1 MFDPIVSSQQYPA
14 IDNDV
19 YSDKIITVK
28 EEEIKQE
35 YNGLKKYQDLE
46 TNTVISRDSL
56 NRKLEKSGDFAIVT
70 ASIPNVSK
78 SENIER
84 NKKFRKMLIA
94 KDMLTYML
102 LGTYKDCFSFHAERL
117 FLILKPDSL
126 NHNQFMYMLGFYI
139 EHFNQKGFIFKKNN
153 EYKYLDSNKE
163 VGSFGMDLSIDDIEQ
178 KFNKYFNLFQG
189 DFHFEGI
196 EIPSSNMGAFFMRLN
211 KIQYI
216 DYPYPKSLSRK
227 IEDPDLIKKRIEKY
241 KEKNDLEKIEI
252 INIPSELKD
261 LFLTVPGNTYLDK
274 LDFLIKNWKSI
285 KS

>member
-1 MFDPIVSSQQYPA
+1 MFDTTGTTDYPA

-19 YSDKIITVK
+19 YSDKLITV
-28 EEEIKQE
+28 EEDELKTE
-35 YNGLKKYQDLE
+35 YNGLKKFQDID

-78 SENIER
+78 LENIER
-84 NKKFRKMLIA
+84 NKKLRKMLLS

-102 LGTYKDCFSFHAERL
+102 IGSYKDCFSFHAERL

-126 NHNQFMYMLGFYI
+126 NHNQFIYMLGFYI
-139 EHFNQKGFIFKKNN
+139 EHFSQKGFIFKKNN
-153 EYKYLDSNKE
+153 EYKYLDKNKE
-163 VGSFGMDLSIDDIEQ
+163 IGSFGDNLSINDIEA

-196 EIPSSNMGAFFMRLN
+196 EIPCSNMGAFFMRLN

-216 DYPYPKSLSRK
+216 DYPYPKTFNRRK
-227 IEDPDLIKKRIEKY
+227 EGIDNIKRLVDKY
-241 KEKNDLEKIEI
+241 KDRPEFDKIEI
-252 INIPSELKD
+252 SNIAPELKD
-261 LFLTVPGNTYLDK
+261 IFLTVPGNTSADK
-274 LDFLIKNWKSI
+274 LKFLISNWKGSVF
-285 KS
+285 

>member
-1 MFDPIVSSQQYPA
+1 MFDPVVSSQQYPA

-28 EEEIKQE
+28 EEDIKQE
-35 YNGLKKYQDLE
+35 YNGLKKYQDID

-78 SENIER
+78 AENIER
-84 NKKFRKMLIA
+84 NKKLRKMLIS

-153 EYKYLDSNKE
+153 EYKYIDSNKE
-163 VGSFGMDLSIDDIEQ
+163 IGSFGMDLTIDEIEQ
-178 KFNKYFNLFQG
+178 KYNKNCNLFQG

-216 DYPYPKSLSRK
+216 DYPYPKSLSRR

-241 KEKNDLEKIEI
+241 KEKSDLEKIEI
-252 INIPSELKD
+252 INVPSELKD

-274 LDFLIKNWKSI
+274 LDFLIKNWKSV
-285 KS
+285 

>member
-1 MFDPIVSSQQYPA
+1 MFDAVVGSTEYPS

-19 YSDKIITVK
+19 YSDKIVTVN
-28 EEEIKQE
+28 EDDLKQE
-35 YNGLKKYQDLE
+35 YNGLKKYQDIE

-84 NKKFRKMLIA
+84 NKKLRKMLLS

-117 FLILKPDSL
+117 FLIMKPDSL

-153 EYKYLDSNKE
+153 EYKYLDDKKE
-163 VGSFGMDLSIDDIEQ
+163 IGSFGMDLNIDSIEQ
-178 KFNKYFNLFQG
+178 KYNKYFNLFQG

-196 EIPSSNMGAFFMRLN
+196 EIPCSNMGAFFMRLN

-216 DYPYPKSLSRK
+216 DYPYPKTFNRK
-227 IEDPDLIKKRIEKY
+227 KEDIELIKMRIDKY
-241 KEKNDLEKIEI
+241 KDKPELEKVEI
-252 INIPSELKD
+252 SNISTETKD
-261 LFLTVPGNTYLDK
+261 LFLTVPGESYADK
-274 LDFLIKNWKSI
+274 LKFLINNWKSLNI
-285 KS
+285 